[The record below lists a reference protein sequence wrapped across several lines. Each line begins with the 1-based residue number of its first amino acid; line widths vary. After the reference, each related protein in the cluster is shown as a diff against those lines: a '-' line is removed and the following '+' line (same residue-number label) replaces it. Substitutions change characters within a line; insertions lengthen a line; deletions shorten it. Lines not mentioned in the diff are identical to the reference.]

1 MSNLFETVTVDA
13 KMLWTKRYIDTHM
26 ELDEDQKQTL
36 YLTALET
43 DLPKPACND
52 TSVPRTCL
60 YRIFDDKLK
69 TAEESKAKESRKV
82 MPAGI
87 FMSDAEI
94 FDDLAFHC
102 ANIAS
107 LVGGPLAF
115 RLRSRL
121 VGHLDRMEAHVAEV
135 LPARFAHGSA
145 EVLVVAGFR
154 Q

>member
-13 KMLWTKRYIDTHM
+13 KMLWTKRYIDTHLD
-26 ELDEDQKQTL
+26 LDEDQKQTL

-94 FDDLAFHC
+94 FDDLR
-102 ANIAS
+102 
-107 LVGGPLAF
+107 LA
-115 RLRSRL
+115 
-121 VGHLDRMEAHVAEV
+121 
-135 LPARFAHGSA
+135 
-145 EVLVVAGFR
+145 AGLFDLLFG
-154 Q
+154 